1 MNERKR
7 RIGENEAIFRSVN
20 EEVSKLNVTFTAAT
34 NTMRIVC
41 ECGLQSCT
49 VQIEITPEAY
59 ARVRGDATLFVV
71 RPGHDL
77 PEAET
82 VVEKSNGFWV
92 VQKDEGG
99 PAALAVATDQ
109 RTTGGGSESRQ

>member
-20 EEVSKLNVTFTAAT
+20 EEVSKLNVTFSAAT

-41 ECGLQSCT
+41 ECGVQSCT
-49 VQIEITPEAY
+49 VQIEISPDAY
-59 ARVRGDATLFVV
+59 GRVREDATLFVV

-77 PEAET
+77 PETET
-82 VVEKSNGFWV
+82 VIEKTDGYWV
-92 VQKDEGG
+92 VQKDEGL
-99 PAALAVATDQ
+99 PAAIAIATDES
-109 RTTGGGSESRQ
+109 TPGGGGESRR

>member
-7 RIGENEAIFRSVN
+7 RIGENEAVFRTVN
-20 EEVSKLNVTFTAAT
+20 EEVNRRDVTFTAAA

-41 ECGLQSCT
+41 ECGVRSCT
-49 VQIEITPEAY
+49 VHIEITPEAY
-59 ARVRGDATLFVV
+59 RRVREDATLFVI

-82 VVEKSNGFWV
+82 VVEKADGYWV
-92 VQKDEGG
+92 VQKDEGL
-99 PAALAVATDQ
+99 PAALAIAADEQTPGD
-109 RTTGGGSESRQ
+109 GGENRR

>member
-1 MNERKR
+1 VNERKR

-41 ECGLQSCT
+41 ECGVTSCT

-59 ARVRGDATLFVV
+59 GRVREDATLFMV

-82 VVEKSNGFWV
+82 VIEKTHNYWV
-92 VQKDEGG
+92 VQKDEGL
-99 PAALAVATDQ
+99 PAALAIATDK
-109 RTTGGGSESRQ
+109 TSAGGGRESRT

>member
-41 ECGLQSCT
+41 ECGVQSCT
-49 VQIEITPEAY
+49 VQIEITAEAY
-59 ARVRGDATLFVV
+59 SRVREDATLFVIKA
-71 RPGHDL
+71 GHDF

-82 VVEKSNGFWV
+82 VIEKADGYWV
-92 VQKDEGG
+92 VQKDEGL
-99 PAALAVATDQ
+99 PAALAISTDE
-109 RTTGGGSESRQ
+109 RSAGGRESRR

>member
-1 MNERKR
+1 MNERKQ

-34 NTMRIVC
+34 NTMWIVC
-41 ECGLQSCT
+41 ECGVQSCT
-49 VQIEITPEAY
+49 VHIEITPDAY
-59 ARVRGDATLFVV
+59 RRVREDPTLFVV

-82 VVEKSNGFWV
+82 VVEKT
-92 VQKDEGG
+92 
-99 PAALAVATDQ
+99 AATGWCR
-109 RTTGGGSESRQ
+109 RTRAYRPLSRARASRLSARCARV

>member
-41 ECGLQSCT
+41 ECGVTSCT
-49 VQIEITPEAY
+49 VDIEITPEAY
-59 ARVRGDATLFVV
+59 RHVREDATLFLV

-82 VVEKSNGFWV
+82 VIDKTDGYWV
-92 VQKDEGG
+92 VQKDEGL
-99 PAALAVATDQ
+99 PTAIAIATEEKSA
-109 RTTGGGSESRQ
+109 GGGGESRR

>member
-1 MNERKR
+1 MNERKQ

-41 ECGLQSCT
+41 ECGVQSCT
-49 VQIEITPEAY
+49 VHIEI
-59 ARVRGDATLFVV
+59 ARRVPSRARGPDPVRL

-82 VVEKSNGFWV
+82 VIEKTGGYWL
-92 VQKDEGG
+92 VQKDEGL
-99 PAALAVATDQ
+99 PAALAIATDE
-109 RTTGGGSESRQ
+109 RSAGGGGEGR

>member
-20 EEVSKLNVTFTAAT
+20 EEVSELNVTFTAAT

-41 ECGLQSCT
+41 ECGVPSCT

-59 ARVRGDATLFVV
+59 GRVRDDATLFLV

-82 VVEKSNGFWV
+82 VIEKTDGYWV
-92 VQKDEGG
+92 VQKHEGL
-99 PAALAVATDQ
+99 PAAIAIATDA
-109 RTTGGGSESRQ
+109 TSAGGGGESRR

>member
-20 EEVSKLNVTFTAAT
+20 EQVSKLSDTFTAAT

-41 ECGLQSCT
+41 ECGVQSCT
-49 VQIEITPEAY
+49 VQIEITPETY
-59 ARVRGDATLFVV
+59 RRVRADATLFMV

-82 VVEKSNGFWV
+82 VVEKTDGYWV
-92 VQKDEGG
+92 VQKDEGL
-99 PAALAVATDQ
+99 PAALAIATQ
-109 RTTGGGSESRQ
+109 ERTSAGGGESRR